1 MSAETARQSGG
12 EQPLSPS
19 ISEQVVERLSP
30 YLGEFNAQVW
40 VKVVAQR
47 DLGVEPQD
55 LSVADLPPLI
65 EGLRPSLNTFMGR
78 EAAEEL
84 LKRVSREVR

>member
-1 MSAETARQSGG
+1 MSGETARKSRGTH
-12 EQPLSPS
+12 PASPS
-19 ISEQVVERLSP
+19 VSDQVVERLSP
-30 YLGEFNAQVW
+30 YLGELNARVW

-47 DLGVEPQD
+47 DLGVGPEEV
-55 LSVADLPPLI
+55 STADLGTVI

-78 EAAEEL
+78 DAAEDL